1 MILKQIKSGS
11 TYQTILRYLAEI
23 IIIFLG
29 ITISFL
35 FDQWREE
42 IKKKN
47 DLIELSKSLLT
58 DIDALKTKF
67 KDDIDGSSAW
77 ISQLDSLRN
86 QRTSKKFSDKQLLWF
101 YKMSTGQ
108 FIFLFDPNSPTYISA
123 VSNGTISELPENIK
137 TQLYSVYRVKL
148 PIFEL
153 LYNQQQEN
161 ILNFRNTTMVNSN
174 SYLYTAEISKINPDL
189 KQLAEEIL
197 RPVYG
202 NFINQVIIT
211 EKEVLKFNEKI
222 FESLTELENSLLD
235 YIDSSK

>member
-1 MILKQIKSGS
+1 
-11 TYQTILRYLAEI
+11 
-23 IIIFLG
+23 
-29 ITISFL
+29 
-35 FDQWREE
+35 
-42 IKKKN
+42 
-47 DLIELSKSLLT
+47 
-58 DIDALKTKF
+58 
-67 KDDIDGSSAW
+67 
-77 ISQLDSLRN
+77 
-86 QRTSKKFSDKQLLWF
+86 
-101 YKMSTGQ
+101 MSTGQ

-123 VSNGTISELPENIK
+123 VSNGTISELPENIR

-161 ILNFRNTTMVNSN
+161 IVNFRNTTMINSN

-197 RPVYG
+197 QPVYG

-211 EKEVLKFNEKI
+211 EKEVLEFNEKI